1 MEGIYPSN
9 AITCVSADG
18 LDGDRM
24 TMEKQMIGALKAG
37 DRVDSYFSVAYKKP
51 VSEYKYGHMFEF
63 RAADRSG
70 QITVKYW
77 GGDDRPRVERL
88 QDSLERGGVV
98 RITGEVGEYR
108 NQLEVSVSEK
118 NGGTIETLEPE
129 KYDLSALVTALDGI
143 PEMKDRLLEF
153 VRLVEEP
160 HMVRLL
166 KEFFEDEA
174 FMESFS
180 TCPASIQ
187 LHSAAMGGL
196 MHHTLNVVEI
206 CAKMLQLQPGL
217 DRDLVIAGA
226 LLHDIGKTR
235 SFVVTTNINH
245 TAEGNLIGHIVVG
258 DELLVERLR
267 VIDGFPEDL
276 TLKLRHIMASHHGRK
291 EWGSPVEPMM
301 PEALLVH
308 EADDLDAK
316 LDYMVSK
323 REGAVTEDD
332 WTWDRRLSRLI
343 YLR

>member
-1 MEGIYPSN
+1 MSK
-9 AITCVSADG
+9 D
-18 LDGDRM
+18 
-24 TMEKQMIGALKAG
+24 KQMIDALKAG
-37 DRVDSYFSVAYKKP
+37 DKVDSYFSVAYKKP
-51 VSEYKYGHMFEF
+51 VIEYKYGYMFEF
-63 RAADRSG
+63 RAADKSG

-77 GGDDRPRVERL
+77 GGQDHRRVQEL
-88 QDSLERGGVV
+88 QESLDRGGVA

-108 NQLEVSVSEK
+108 NQLEISISEK
-118 NGGTIETLEPE
+118 DGYTVEVLKPGGYEA
-129 KYDLSALVTALDGI
+129 SALVATLDGI
-143 PEMKDRLLEF
+143 PEMRDRLMEF
-153 VRLVEEP
+153 VHIVEEP
-160 HMVRLL
+160 HIVSLL
-166 KEFFEDEA
+166 RGFFEDEA

-196 MHHTLNVVEI
+196 IHHTLNVAEI
-206 CAKMLQLQPGL
+206 CAKMLQLQSGL

-235 SFVVTTNINH
+235 SFEVTTNINH
-245 TAEGNLIGHIVVG
+245 TAEGNLLGHLIIG
-258 DELLVERLR
+258 DELLVERLCT
-267 VIDGFPEDL
+267 IEGFPVDL
-276 TLKLRHIMASHHGRK
+276 SLKLRHVVASHHGRK

-316 LDYMVSK
+316 LNYMVSK
-323 REGAVTEDD
+323 REGAITEDD